1 MAGNDQTVQSGNRI
15 QQAGTRSMNGGRITG
30 IPPHLVGAQES
41 PNCSD
46 TDPVFPWG
54 AKTRN
59 GSTAFGLAGPTA
71 ASGSPVGGIKPII
84 MNGGSQYIYAAVS
97 TRIFYVATGAAWVEI
112 GSAMSTDSIMQ
123 AEILNNTPII
133 LASGLAL
140 QYSSTGTSTLTAIP
154 AGTYLPS
161 FGKYITQYV
170 SKIWTAGDPGN
181 PSRTSFCTSQTP
193 LDFSTTN
200 NAGYIEIG
208 VGDGDIV
215 RGLEGTKNAVY
226 VFKRKNTYAVTGTSV
241 FDFSATLLCEWG
253 LVSEYAHCSDGQGCF
268 FASDDGIYYAVG
280 LNVARLSD
288 SIKVDFDNISDK
300 TTIAMEV
307 LGEKL
312 YVFFK
317 DSGASVN
324 TTAFVCAY
332 KRKLD
337 GGQVHGVWTKY
348 TSVNVKAAG
357 TSRQQELFTVT
368 ANSTPMVYQMDTGS
382 SSIGF
387 VWNTPDE
394 DFGDVGYKQLVR
406 YFVHAQPGV
415 ATYTVNV
422 QPFAD
427 GASIGGVQ
435 TISIPPTGST
445 SSGYIVGS
453 HWVGMATPGQN
464 IRGRFI
470 RLQFTVSG
478 NNCLFGYRMF
488 CDVRS
493 EGMARI

>member
-1 MAGNDQTVQSGNRI
+1 MAGADQNAQVGNRI
-15 QQAGTRSMNGGRITG
+15 QEAGTRSMNGGRITG
-30 IPPHLVGAQES
+30 IPPHLVGSQES

-59 GSTAFGLAGPTA
+59 GSVTFGNSGPTTG
-71 ASGSPVGGIKPII
+71 SGSPVGGIKPII
-84 MNGGSQYIYAAVS
+84 MNLGSQYVYVANATTIY
-97 TRIFYVATGAAWVEI
+97 YVATAANWTSI
-112 GSAMSTDSIMQ
+112 GIGMATDSIMH
-123 AEILNNTPII
+123 AEILNNFPVIT
-133 LASGLAL
+133 ASGLAL
-140 QYSSTGTSTLTAIP
+140 QYSSTGTSTLTAVP

-161 FGKYITQYV
+161 FAKYITQYV
-170 SKIWTAGDPGN
+170 SKLWTAGDPGF
-181 PSRTSFCTSQTP
+181 PSRTSFCTSQNP
-193 LDFSTTN
+193 LDYSTTN

-226 VFKRKNTYAVTGTSV
+226 IFKRKNTYAVTGTSV

-317 DSGASVN
+317 DSGASAN
-324 TTAFVCAY
+324 NAAFVCAY

-348 TSVNVKAAG
+348 TSIAVKAAA
-357 TSRQQELFTVT
+357 TSRQQELFACTN
-368 ANSTPMVYQMDTGS
+368 ASTPVIYQLDSGS

-394 DFGDVGYKQLVR
+394 DFGDVGYKQLIR

-415 ATYTVNV
+415 ATYTVSV

-427 GASIGGVQ
+427 GASIGGAQ
-435 TISIPPTGST
+435 TISVPPTGSL
-445 SSGYIVGS
+445 SSGYVVGS

-464 IRGRFI
+464 IKGRFM